1 MLQIIL
7 LAAGQSRRMGAQNK
21 LLLPFGGKTVLEA
34 TLTQLCAANIGQVY
48 VVTGH
53 EREQIAP
60 VLSAFPV
67 EEVFNPGFE
76 VGMTSSIQAGVAVAQ
91 NGLGYMICLGDM
103 PLISTAVY
111 QQLAARFL
119 SVVAQNA
126 RAILLPRFEGNKGNP
141 VVFAADYRN
150 EILQHEHPEGCKGI
164 VQANVAQV
172 VWVDM
177 TEDDVLR
184 DIDSP
189 EDYTAMLERHQ

>member
-34 TLTQLCAANIGQVY
+34 TLVQLCAANIGQVY

-53 EREQIAP
+53 EREQTAA

-67 EEVFNPGFE
+67 EEVFNPAFE
-76 VGMTSSIQAGVAVAQ
+76 TGMTSSIQAGVAVAAKS
-91 NGLGYMICLGDM
+91 GGYMICLGDM
-103 PLISTAVY
+103 PLISTSMY
-111 QQLAARFL
+111 QQLAARFQAA
-119 SVVAQNA
+119 VAQDE

-141 VVFAADYRN
+141 VIFAAVYRDD
-150 EILQHEHPEGCKGI
+150 ILRHVAPEGCKGI
-164 VQANVAQV
+164 VQTNAAHV

-177 TEDDVLR
+177 ADDGVLR

-189 EDYTAMLERHQ
+189 EDYAAMLTR